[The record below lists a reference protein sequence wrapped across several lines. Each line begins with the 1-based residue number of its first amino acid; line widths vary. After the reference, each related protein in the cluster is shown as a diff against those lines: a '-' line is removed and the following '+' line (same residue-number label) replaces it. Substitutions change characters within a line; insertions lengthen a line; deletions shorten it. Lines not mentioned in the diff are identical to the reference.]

1 VPEEKQ
7 RLLLTTPPNRM
18 PSDLR
23 DKPLVACLHPYVEER
38 RKEIE
43 QGLYPRNHL
52 WGLEE
57 IEKEKSWRSTI
68 LSASSVRI
76 PSLLESLL
84 NQSFFRGS
92 PGAKAEIAAVR
103 AARTADL
110 VYSVCGPL
118 ALVRRFR
125 QAKLVS
131 WVFREPPLIRTGPRL
146 AHAAYRPKR
155 LSSHAGFLC
164 LTPKAEE
171 AFCKYGPSRFLP
183 WCVDLDLFDGK
194 PAETSPQ
201 RPFFLATGKTERDY
215 ETLAR
220 VAEKINADVRVIGPG
235 SLRPANLPPNLKWT
249 NTSTDPPDQA
259 IDYPTLREWY
269 AQCLAVCIPLTGD
282 ADDTCGY
289 TNLLEGMAMAKP
301 VLMTKSGCLG
311 LDPETE
317 GCGLWI
323 RPKDIEDWRVKMN
336 LLIEKPKL
344 VSEMGDRGRKI
355 AERNFSPARFDADV
369 VAFLKEVMS

>member
-1 VPEEKQ
+1 
-7 RLLLTTPPNRM
+7 M

-43 QGLYPRNHL
+43 QGLYPRHHL

-76 PSLLESLL
+76 PALLESLL

-131 WVFREPPLIRTGPRL
+131 WVFREPPLIGTGPRL

-164 LTPKAEE
+164 LTPKAERDFGNY
-171 AFCKYGPSRFLP
+171 ATSKFIP
-183 WCVDLDLFDGK
+183 WCVDLKLFDGK
-194 PAETSPQ
+194 LEKEYPNS
-201 RPFFLATGKTERDY
+201 PFFLAAGKTGRDY
-215 ETLAR
+215 ETLVEASR
-220 VAEKINADVRVIGPG
+220 LVNAEVRIIGPI
-235 SLRPANLPPNLKWT
+235 SQKPDNTPANVNWI
-249 NTSTDPPDQA
+249 SSSSDPPDQA
-259 IDYPTLREWY
+259 IDYPTLRKWY
-269 AQCLAVCIPLTGD
+269 AQCTAVCIPLSEN
-282 ADDTCGY
+282 ANDTCGY

-301 VLMTKSGCLG
+301 ILMTKSGCLHLNPQKSVFG
-311 LDPETE
+311 FS
-317 GCGLWI
+317 I
-323 RPKDIEDWRVKMN
+323 APKDSNSWAEAMN
-336 LLIEKPKL
+336 SLLNDSRK
-344 VSEMGDRGRKI
+344 SEAFGKQGRSI
-355 AERNFSPARFDADV
+355 AEREFSIENFERRTVS
-369 VAFLKEVMS
+369 FLQKIIEAPK

>member
-1 VPEEKQ
+1 
-7 RLLLTTPPNRM
+7 M

-23 DKPLVACLHPYVEER
+23 NKPLVACLHPYVEER

-57 IEKEKSWRSTI
+57 IEKEKSWRSTTI
-68 LSASSVRI
+68 SSFSVRI
-76 PSLLESLL
+76 PSLLENLL

-92 PGAKAEIAAVR
+92 SGAKAEIAAVR

-125 QAKLVS
+125 KAKLVS
-131 WVFREPPLIRTGPRL
+131 WVFREPPLIGTGPRL
-146 AHAAYRPKR
+146 AHAAYRPER
-155 LSSHAGFLC
+155 LSCHAGFLC

-171 AFCKYGPSRFLP
+171 TFRKYAPSRFLP
-183 WCVDLDLFDGK
+183 WCVDLELFDGK
-194 PAETSPQ
+194 PTEASPE

-215 ETLAR
+215 ETLTQAANK
-220 VAEKINADVRVIGPG
+220 VNADVRVIGPA
-235 SLRPANLPPNLKWT
+235 SLRPANLPPNLQWI

-269 AQCLAVCIPLTGD
+269 AQCIGVCIPLTGD

-311 LDPETE
+311 LDPESE

-323 RPKDIEDWRVKMN
+323 RPKDIEDWRAKMN
-336 LLIEKPKL
+336 LLMEKPDRAA
-344 VSEMGDRGRKI
+344 EMGEKGREI
-355 AERNFSPARFDADV
+355 AERNFSPNRFDMDV
-369 VAFLKEVMS
+369 VDFLKKLMQ